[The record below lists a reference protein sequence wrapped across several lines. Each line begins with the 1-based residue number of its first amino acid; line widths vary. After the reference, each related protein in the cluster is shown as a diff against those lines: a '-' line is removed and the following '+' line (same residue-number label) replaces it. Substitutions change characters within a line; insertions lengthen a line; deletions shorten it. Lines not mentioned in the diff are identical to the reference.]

1 MVQDIYNDG
10 VFRIEYNS
18 SNGFLQ
24 VLTWKVYKDNQ
35 SVEKFFSE
43 TEARDYVHTEIQKGR
58 KMSKEKQ
65 LMALCKKFI
74 DEQDIHCG
82 ETIYQSDRVIENAY
96 SFIEDVCNIVGYKD
110 IDDE

>member
-1 MVQDIYNDG
+1 
-10 VFRIEYNS
+10 
-18 SNGFLQ
+18 
-24 VLTWKVYKDNQ
+24 
-35 SVEKFFSE
+35 
-43 TEARDYVHTEIQKGR
+43 
-58 KMSKEKQ
+58 MSKEKQ

-96 SFIEDVCNIVGYKD
+96 TFIEEICNILGYKD